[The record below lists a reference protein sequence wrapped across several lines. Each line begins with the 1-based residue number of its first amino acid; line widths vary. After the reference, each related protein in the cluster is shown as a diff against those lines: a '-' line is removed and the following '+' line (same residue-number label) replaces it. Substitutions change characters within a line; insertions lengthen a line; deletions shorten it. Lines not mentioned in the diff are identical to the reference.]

1 MERQIAFC
9 SACDR
14 DVQIVITDS
23 YTHDGHANLQDSE
36 IVCLEIGDQC
46 TGTLCPFGAMSSAVM
61 AARLVRNGLQSS
73 MEATATFTCA
83 RCECVTRHVLIGHS
97 WATCC
102 DCGATRSQRSPADR
116 TN

>member
-14 DVQIVITDS
+14 EVQIVITDDHS
-23 YTHDGHANLQDSE
+23 YDGHANLQDAE

-46 TGTLCPFGAMSSAVM
+46 TGTLCPFGSVSSAVM

-73 MEATATFTCA
+73 METTAALACT
-83 RCECVTRHVLIGHS
+83 RCECVTRHVLIGRS
-97 WATCC
+97 WATC
-102 DCGATRSQRSPADR
+102 DECGATRSQRGPEAAR
-116 TN
+116 